1 MDAYQ
6 ARRRGAAAA
15 ATVALG
21 LTVAGCKAEPVVA
34 TTDGYAPGLDGS
46 TNRACSVFAA
56 GYRGAGT
63 PAARLT
69 LADRVAT
76 DAARSPD
83 PVVAARAGAMGRSAD
98 HSNFSWRTAS
108 AAFLRACR
116 HTGWRVGG

>member
-6 ARRRGAAAA
+6 ALWRGA

-21 LTVAGCKAEPVVA
+21 LTVAGCKAEPMVA
-34 TTDGYAPGLDGS
+34 TSDGYAPAALDAS
-46 TNRACSVFAA
+46 TSRACSVFAA
-56 GYRGAGT
+56 GYRDAGT

-83 PVVAARAGAMGRSAD
+83 AAVAARAGSMGRSAD

-108 AAFLRACR
+108 KSFLRACR
-116 HTGWRVGG
+116 HAGWRD